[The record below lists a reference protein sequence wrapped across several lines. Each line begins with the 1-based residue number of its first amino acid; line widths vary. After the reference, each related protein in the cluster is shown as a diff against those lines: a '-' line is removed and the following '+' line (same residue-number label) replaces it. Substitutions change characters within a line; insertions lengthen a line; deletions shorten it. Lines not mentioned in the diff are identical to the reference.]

1 MVRARSA
8 PVGASSGSGTKEDE
22 EDEEALQRQREVVDE
37 IQMMERGTDQSKVSL
52 QCSSPFRLSQ
62 PVEQQ
67 KRLCVLCIS
76 G

>member
-8 PVGASSGSGTKEDE
+8 PVGASNGSDTKEDE

-37 IQMMERGTDQSKVSL
+37 MQMMERGTDQSKVRL
-52 QCSSPFRLSQ
+52 GCSSPYRFSP

-67 KRLCVLCIS
+67 KRL
-76 G
+76 